1 MITPAIL
8 ILLIAVVAIVA
19 LASSRE
25 AQRARMM
32 IARDQELRM
41 KQAKYHWN
49 PLTFRYELEPHQ
61 LEALSFKEVTP
72 QEIYHVMGSIEYNPT
87 HHYKD
92 KIKLIPREMG
102 HDLEYRYI
110 AKLNNK

>member
-1 MITPAIL
+1 MIIIVIQAT
-8 ILLIAVVAIVA
+8 LLIALIAFA
-19 LASSRE
+19 LYVHNRE
-25 AQRARMM
+25 MRIKIPNELLIKQR
-32 IARDQELRM
+32 
-41 KQAKYHWN
+41 KYHWN

-92 KIKLIPREMG
+92 KIKLMPREMG
-102 HDLEYRYI
+102 HDLKYRYI
-110 AKLNNK
+110 AKPNAK

>member
-1 MITPAIL
+1 MIIIVIQATLLIAL
-8 ILLIAVVAIVA
+8 ILLATDMQYKAGRIKITNE
-19 LASSRE
+19 LLIK
-25 AQRARMM
+25 QR
-32 IARDQELRM
+32 
-41 KQAKYHWN
+41 KYHWN

-92 KIKLIPREMG
+92 KIKLMPREMG

-110 AKLNNK
+110 AKLPKP